1 MIRLQKK
8 TGKDFVVLN
17 ITDTQLDNAEWGDG
31 HVNRQILEYT
41 VTELIKRTQPDL
53 ITVLGD
59 LAWAGN
65 EHAYNMLALFL
76 ESFNIPWAPVW
87 GNHDNQG
94 GAEIIEKV
102 ANLYL
107 TMPHC
112 IYEKGDPA
120 FGNGNY
126 VIAIE
131 ENGKMVEAIFML
143 DSHDREKYVDE
154 QGTEQEAW
162 AKLTKEQIVWYKEQI
177 DDLQAK
183 GCKDSTLLLHI
194 PIYAYRSAADAAY
207 KASIE
212 RKDVTIAQAD
222 GVECWN
228 GGYADSV
235 GVQHEFISCYPFD
248 DGVFAAIQEKGHT
261 KHVLAGHDHVNNF
274 MITYEGVKLIFA
286 LKTGAGCYW
295 EPILNGGTVL
305 KINENGVY
313 NVAHEYVDVSHI
325 INK

>member
-8 TGKDFVVLN
+8 PGKDFVVLN

-53 ITVLGD
+53 ITVSGD

-65 EHAYNMLALFL
+65 EHAYKMLALFL
-76 ESFNIPWAPVW
+76 ESFNIPWAPIW

-102 ANLYL
+102 ANEYL

-112 IYEKGDPA
+112 VYEKGDPA

-126 VIAIE
+126 VIGIE
-131 ENGKMVEAIFML
+131 ENGKLVEAIFML
-143 DSHDREKYVDE
+143 DSHDREKCVDE
-154 QGTEQEAW
+154 NGTEQVFW
-162 AKLTKEQIVWYKEQI
+162 AKLTKAQIAWYKEQA
-177 DDLQAK
+177 DALKAK
-183 GCKDSTLLLHI
+183 GCKDSTIILHI
-194 PIYAYRSAADAAY
+194 PIYAYRLAAGAAY

-212 RKDVTIAQAD
+212 RKEVTIEQAD
-222 GVECWN
+222 GTECWN
-228 GGYADSV
+228 DGYTDSV
-235 GVQHEFISCYPFD
+235 GVQHEAISSHEFE
-248 DGVFAAIQEKGHT
+248 DGVFEVIKEKAFT
-261 KHVLAGHDHVNNF
+261 KHVVAGHDHVNNF
-274 MITYEGVKLIFA
+274 MISYEGVKLIFA

-295 EPILNGGTVL
+295 EPTLNGGTVL
-305 KINENGVY
+305 KINSDGVY
-313 NVAHEYVDVSHI
+313 NVAHEYVDISQI